1 MDSTSARYSAAGVP
15 VRTDFDETA
24 LTFKLKGA
32 HVEAPFFLFG
42 AVHASTRFKKNSE
55 EHDEYHDGTA
65 GLTSTASAS
74 TSSVANRILKS
85 PPHDVHLSQIGFSD
99 SASGVFFRS

>member
-15 VRTDFDETA
+15 ARTDFDETA

-42 AVHASTRFKKNSE
+42 AVHASTRFEKNSAE
-55 EHDEYHDGTA
+55 LDGDHDGTA
-65 GLTSTASAS
+65 GLTSTASAFAS
-74 TSSVANRILKS
+74 AFASSVANRILKS
-85 PPHDVHLSQIGFSD
+85 PPHGVH
-99 SASGVFFRS
+99 

>member
-15 VRTDFDETA
+15 ARTDSDETA
-24 LTFKLKGA
+24 LILKLKGA

-42 AVHASTRFKKNSE
+42 AVHASTRFEKNSE
-55 EHDEYHDGTA
+55 EHDEYHDGAA

-74 TSSVANRILKS
+74 ASAFASSVANRILKS
-85 PPHDVHLSQIGFSD
+85 PPHDVH
-99 SASGVFFRS
+99 